1 MTHFDTDVTFKE
13 TSMGNRSDKGVGKNV
28 ERKDTEEDQKED
40 K

>member
-13 TSMGNRSDKGVGKNV
+13 TSMGNRSDKGVKNA